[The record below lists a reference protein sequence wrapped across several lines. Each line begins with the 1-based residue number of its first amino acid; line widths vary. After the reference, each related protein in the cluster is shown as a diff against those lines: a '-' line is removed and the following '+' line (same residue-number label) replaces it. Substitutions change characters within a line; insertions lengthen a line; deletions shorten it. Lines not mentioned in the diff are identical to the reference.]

1 MTPLQQF
8 QAKVDEYATNNI
20 KAMMGTIEITSNEKD
35 DLKLLYGRL
44 EQKDQPAALEFLKA
58 KKVDLGL

>member
-8 QAKVDEYATNNI
+8 EAKVVEYATNNI
-20 KAMMGTIEITSNEKD
+20 KAMMGTIEVTRNEKD

-44 EQKDQPAALEFLKA
+44 EKTDQQTALAFLKE
-58 KKVDLGL
+58 KKIDLGL

>member
-1 MTPLQQF
+1 MTPLHQF

-58 KKVDLGL
+58 KKVELGL